1 MPKVNKANCATRYLE
16 QKCNHKCKETKTKEF
31 QTNFRHKTKT
41 KRSDSPVKW
50 DSPSNQK
57 KTVKENASYRN
68 CSIAI
73 HTFCNGYSMSY
84 IFVVLVNF

>member
-57 KTVKENASYRN
+57 KN
-68 CSIAI
+68 CKRKCII
-73 HTFCNGYSMSY
+73 PKLFYCNTH
-84 IFVVLVNF
+84 IL

>member
-16 QKCNHKCKETKTKEF
+16 QNATINAKRQKRKSFKPILD
-31 QTNFRHKTKT
+31 T
-41 KRSDSPVKW
+41 KRRRSEAIPRLSGTPRAT
-50 DSPSNQK
+50 K